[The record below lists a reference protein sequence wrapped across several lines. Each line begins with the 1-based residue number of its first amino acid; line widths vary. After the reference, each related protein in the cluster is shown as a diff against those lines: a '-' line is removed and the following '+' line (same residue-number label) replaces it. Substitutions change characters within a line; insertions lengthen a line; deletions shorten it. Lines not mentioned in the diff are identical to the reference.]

1 MFGSKDLVG
10 LDIGTHSIKL
20 VRLKKRKKGFELL
33 NFGIMPLPPE
43 TIVDETIEKPE
54 VVTEAI
60 KNLFKMEKIKT
71 KEVVTAISGQS
82 LVIKKI
88 NVPKMTED
96 ELAESIR
103 VEAEQYLPFAIED
116 VNVDFQ
122 IIKEITPQKDEKKE
136 TEEEGGPKTTMDVL
150 LVAARKELIENR
162 NKPILDAGLKPTIVD
177 LDVFAIENGYELNY
191 GVPHGEVIALIDMGA
206 SFTNVNIL
214 VDGVTEVTRDIPG
227 GGNRINHEL
236 QKNFNTDHEGAE
248 RLKMGLGIDGVSE
261 KDVVNTITTVLGEL
275 SHEINK
281 MFHDFIKS
289 TEKNISRVVISG
301 GCARI
306 PGIEKILTENFDIPT
321 EIIDPYKNIKINPK
335 IFDPQYIQ
343 DMAPVAAIGVGLAIR
358 SLGDKAAPL

>member
-20 VRLKKRKKGFELL
+20 VRLKKGKKGFELL

-54 VVTEAI
+54 VVANAI
-60 KNLFKMEKIKT
+60 KNLFKMEKIST
-71 KEVVTAISGQS
+71 KEVVTAVSGQS

-96 ELAESIR
+96 ELAESIK
-103 VEAEQYLPFAIED
+103 VEAEQYLPFAIEE

-122 IIKEITPQKDEKKE
+122 IIKEITPEKNEKKE
-136 TEEEGGPKTTMDVL
+136 GEDEPKITMDVL
-150 LVAARKELIENR
+150 LVAVRKELIENR
-162 NKPILDAGLKPTIVD
+162 NKPILDAGLKPIIVD

-191 GVPHGEVIALIDMGA
+191 GIPYGEVVALIDMGD

-236 QKNFNTDHEGAE
+236 QKNFNTDHKGAE
-248 RLKMGLGIDGVSE
+248 KLKMGIGLNGVSE
-261 KDVVNTITTVLGEL
+261 KDVANTITTVLGEL

-281 MFHDFIKS
+281 MFHNFIKS
-289 TEKNISRVVISG
+289 TEKNINKVVISG

-335 IFDPQYIQ
+335 IFDLQYIQ
-343 DMAPVAAIGVGLAIR
+343 DMAPLAAIGIGLAIR
-358 SLGDKAAPL
+358 RLGDKTKQ

>member
-1 MFGSKDLVG
+1 MFGSKDVVG
-10 LDIGTHSIKL
+10 LDVGTHSIKL
-20 VRLKKRKKGFELL
+20 VRLKKGKKGFELL
-33 NFGIMPLPPE
+33 NFGMMPLPPE

-71 KEVVTAISGQS
+71 KEVVTAVSGQS

-122 IIKEITPQKDEKKE
+122 IIKEITPEKGE
-136 TEEEGGPKTTMDVL
+136 TKEEEGEPPKATMDVL

-162 NKPILDAGLKPTIVD
+162 NKPILDAGLKPVIVD

-191 GVPHGEVIALIDMGA
+191 GVPHGEVVALIDMGA
-206 SFTNVNIL
+206 TFTNVNIL

-236 QKNFNTDHEGAE
+236 QKSFNTDHEGAE
-248 RLKMGLGIDGVSE
+248 RLKMGIGLNGISE
-261 KDVVNTITTVLGEL
+261 KDVANTITTVLGEL

-289 TEKNISRVVISG
+289 TEKNINRVILSG

-343 DMAPVAAIGVGLAIR
+343 DMAPLAAISIGLAMR
-358 SLGDKAAPL
+358 RLGDKTTLS

>member
-1 MFGSKDLVG
+1 M
-10 LDIGTHSIKL
+10 DIGTHSIKL
-20 VRLKKRKKGFELL
+20 VRLKKGKKGFELL

-54 VVTEAI
+54 VVTAAI
-60 KNLFKMEKIKT
+60 KNLLKMEKIKT
-71 KEVVTAISGQS
+71 KDVVIAVSGQS

-103 VEAEQYLPFAIED
+103 VEAEQYLPFDIEE

-122 IIKEITPQKDEKKE
+122 IIKEITSEKGEK
-136 TEEEGGPKTTMDVL
+136 EEEGEPKTTMDVL
-150 LVAARKELIENR
+150 LVAVRKEMIGDR
-162 NKPILDAGLKPTIVD
+162 RKPILDAGLKPVIID

-191 GVPHGEVIALIDMGA
+191 GVPHGEVVALIDMGA
-206 SFTNVNIL
+206 TFTNVNIL

-248 RLKMGLGIDGVSE
+248 KLKMGIGLNGVSE
-261 KDVVNTITTVLGEL
+261 KDVANTITTVLGEL

-289 TEKNISRVVISG
+289 TEKNINRVILSG

-321 EIIDPYKNIKINPK
+321 EIMDPYKNIKVNPK

-343 DMAPVAAIGVGLAIR
+343 DMAPLAAISIGLAMR
-358 SLGDKAAPL
+358 RPGDKATLS

>member
-20 VRLKKRKKGFELL
+20 VRLKKGKKGFELL

-54 VVTEAI
+54 VVANAI
-60 KNLFKMEKIKT
+60 KNLFKMEKIST
-71 KEVVTAISGQS
+71 KEVVTAVSGQS

-96 ELAESIR
+96 ELAESIK
-103 VEAEQYLPFAIED
+103 VEAEQYLPFAIEE
-116 VNVDFQ
+116 VN
-122 IIKEITPQKDEKKE
+122 
-136 TEEEGGPKTTMDVL
+136 MDVL
-150 LVAARKELIENR
+150 LVAVRKELIENR
-162 NKPILDAGLKPTIVD
+162 NKPILDAGLKPIIVD

-191 GVPHGEVIALIDMGA
+191 GIPYGEVVALIDMGD

-248 RLKMGLGIDGVSE
+248 RLKMGIGLNGVSE
-261 KDVVNTITTVLGEL
+261 KDVANTITTVLGEL

-289 TEKNISRVVISG
+289 TEKNINRVILSG

-335 IFDPQYIQ
+335 IFDLQYIQ
-343 DMAPVAAIGVGLAIR
+343 DMAPLAAIGIGLAIR
-358 SLGDKAAPL
+358 RLGDKTKQ

>member
-1 MFGSKDLVG
+1 MFGSKDVVG
-10 LDIGTHSIKL
+10 LDVGTHSIKL
-20 VRLKKRKKGFELL
+20 VRLKKGKKGFELL

-122 IIKEITPQKDEKKE
+122 IIKEIIPEKSEKKE
-136 TEEEGGPKTTMDVL
+136 EEGEPPKATMDVL

-162 NKPILDAGLKPTIVD
+162 NKPILDAGLKPVIVD
-177 LDVFAIENGYELNY
+177 LDVFAIENGYELSY
-191 GVPHGEVIALIDMGA
+191 GVPHGEVVALVDMGA
-206 SFTNVNIL
+206 TFTNVNIL

-248 RLKMGLGIDGVSE
+248 RLKMGIGLDGISE
-261 KDVVNTITTVLGEL
+261 KDVANTITTVLGEL

-289 TEKNISRVVISG
+289 TEKNINRVILSG
-301 GCARI
+301 GCAKLT
-306 PGIEKILTENFDIPT
+306 GIEKILTENFDIPT
-321 EIIDPYKNIKINPK
+321 EIIAPYKNIKINPK

-343 DMAPVAAIGVGLAIR
+343 DMAPLAAIGIGLAMR
-358 SLGDKAAPL
+358 RLGDKTTLS

>member
-1 MFGSKDLVG
+1 MFGSKDIVG

-20 VRLKKRKKGFELL
+20 VRLKKGKKGFELL

-54 VVTEAI
+54 VVTAAI
-60 KNLFKMEKIKT
+60 KNLLKMEKIKT
-71 KEVVTAISGQS
+71 KDVVIAVSGQS

-103 VEAEQYLPFAIED
+103 VEAEQYLPFDIEE

-122 IIKEITPQKDEKKE
+122 IIKEITSEKGEK
-136 TEEEGGPKTTMDVL
+136 EEEGEPKTTMDVL
-150 LVAARKELIENR
+150 LVAVRKEMIGDR
-162 NKPILDAGLKPTIVD
+162 RKPILDAGLKPVIID

-191 GVPHGEVIALIDMGA
+191 GVPHGEVVALIDMGA
-206 SFTNVNIL
+206 TFTNVNIL

-248 RLKMGLGIDGVSE
+248 KLKMGIGLNGVSE
-261 KDVVNTITTVLGEL
+261 KDVANTITTVLGEL

-289 TEKNISRVVISG
+289 TEKNINRVILSG

-321 EIIDPYKNIKINPK
+321 EIMDPYKNIKVNPK

-343 DMAPVAAIGVGLAIR
+343 DMAPLAAISIGLAMR
-358 SLGDKAAPL
+358 RPGDKATLS

>member
-1 MFGSKDLVG
+1 MFGSKDVVG
-10 LDIGTHSIKL
+10 LDVGTHSIKL
-20 VRLKKRKKGFELL
+20 VRLKKGKKGFELL

-122 IIKEITPQKDEKKE
+122 IIKEITPEKGEKKE
-136 TEEEGGPKTTMDVL
+136 EEGEPPKATMDVL

-162 NKPILDAGLKPTIVD
+162 NKPILDAGLKPVIVD

-191 GVPHGEVIALIDMGA
+191 GVPHGEVVALIDMGA
-206 SFTNVNIL
+206 TFTNVNIL

-236 QKNFNTDHEGAE
+236 QKSFNTDHEGAE
-248 RLKMGLGIDGVSE
+248 RLKMGIGLNGISE
-261 KDVVNTITTVLGEL
+261 KDVANTITTVLGEL

-289 TEKNISRVVISG
+289 TEKNINRVILSG

-343 DMAPVAAIGVGLAIR
+343 DMAPLAAISIGLAMR
-358 SLGDKAAPL
+358 RLGDKAALS

>member
-20 VRLKKRKKGFELL
+20 VRLKKGKKGFELL

-54 VVTEAI
+54 VVANAI
-60 KNLFKMEKIKT
+60 KNLFKMEKIST
-71 KEVVTAISGQS
+71 KEVVTAVSGQS

-96 ELAESIR
+96 ELAESIK
-103 VEAEQYLPFAIED
+103 VEAEQYLPFAIEE
-116 VNVDFQ
+116 VN
-122 IIKEITPQKDEKKE
+122 
-136 TEEEGGPKTTMDVL
+136 MDVL
-150 LVAARKELIENR
+150 LVAVRKELIENR
-162 NKPILDAGLKPTIVD
+162 NKPILDAGLKPIIVD
-177 LDVFAIENGYELNY
+177 LDVIAIENGYELNY
-191 GVPHGEVIALIDMGA
+191 GIPYGEVVALIDMGD

-248 RLKMGLGIDGVSE
+248 RLKMGIGLNGISE
-261 KDVVNTITTVLGEL
+261 KDVANTITTVLGEL

-289 TEKNISRVVISG
+289 TEKNINRVILSG
-301 GCARI
+301 GGARV
-306 PGIEKILTENFDIPT
+306 PGIEKNLTENFDIPT

-335 IFDPQYIQ
+335 IFDLQYIQ
-343 DMAPVAAIGVGLAIR
+343 DMAPLAAIGIGLAIR
-358 SLGDKAAPL
+358 RLGDKTKQ

>member
-1 MFGSKDLVG
+1 MFGSKDIVG

-20 VRLKKRKKGFELL
+20 VRLKKGKKGFELL

-54 VVTEAI
+54 VVTAAI
-60 KNLFKMEKIKT
+60 KNLLKMEKIKT
-71 KEVVTAISGQS
+71 KDVVIAVSGQS
-82 LVIKKI
+82 FVIKKI

-103 VEAEQYLPFAIED
+103 VEAEQYLPFDIEE

-122 IIKEITPQKDEKKE
+122 IIKEITSEKGEK
-136 TEEEGGPKTTMDVL
+136 EEEGEPKTTMDVL
-150 LVAARKELIENR
+150 LVAVRKEMIGDR
-162 NKPILDAGLKPTIVD
+162 RKPILDAGLKPVIID

-191 GVPHGEVIALIDMGA
+191 GVPHGEVVALIDMGA
-206 SFTNVNIL
+206 TFTNVNIL

-248 RLKMGLGIDGVSE
+248 KLKMGIGLNGVSE
-261 KDVVNTITTVLGEL
+261 KDVANTITTVLGEL

-289 TEKNISRVVISG
+289 TEKNINRVILSG

-321 EIIDPYKNIKINPK
+321 EIMDPYKNIKVNPK

-343 DMAPVAAIGVGLAIR
+343 DMAPLAAISIGLAMR
-358 SLGDKAAPL
+358 RPGDKATLS